1 MLRSMLR
8 LVAPSVALALVLP
21 VGAQAASLLEAQMN
35 RKLQSVATES
45 NKDLPREIDEKTLE
59 VAYTVEG
66 MQLIDHLSVLPDRA
80 EQMRA
85 NPKAVYFQLGRSV
98 CTNPGYRELMAK
110 TENIPASLSVAK
122 GGVTYNVSPMAKTA
136 LNAFVTL
143 DEAGALTAARQADAR
158 RRGGAVACGLW
169 AAAR

>member
-21 VGAQAASLLEAQMN
+21 MGAHAASLLEAQMN
-35 RKLQSVATES
+35 KKLQSVAAES

-98 CTNPGYRELMAK
+98 CTNPGYRERL
-110 TENIPASLSVAK
+110 AK
-122 GGVTYNVSPMAKTA
+122 GAVTRHEINENKTNRPVASDKFAEPDCPAPAKKKK
-136 LNAFVTL
+136 
-143 DEAGALTAARQADAR
+143 
-158 RRGGAVACGLW
+158 
-169 AAAR
+169 

>member
-8 LVAPSVALALVLP
+8 LAAPSIALALVLP

-35 RKLQSVATES
+35 RKLQSVAAES

-66 MQLIDHLSVLPDRA
+66 MQLIDHLSVMSDRA

-85 NPKAVYFQLGRSV
+85 NPKAVYFQLGQSV
-98 CTNPGYRELMAK
+98 CLNKGYRELMAK
-110 TENIPASLSVAK
+110 GAVMRYEITENKTNRPVASVKFVETDCPAPAK
-122 GGVTYNVSPMAKTA
+122 KKK
-136 LNAFVTL
+136 
-143 DEAGALTAARQADAR
+143 
-158 RRGGAVACGLW
+158 
-169 AAAR
+169 

>member
-21 VGAQAASLLEAQMN
+21 VCAQAASLLEAQMN
-35 RKLQSVATES
+35 RKLQSVAAES

-66 MQLIDHLSVLPDRA
+66 MQLIDHLSVMSDRA

-85 NPKAVYFQLGRSV
+85 NPKAVYFQLGQSV
-98 CTNPGYRELMAK
+98 CLNKGYRELMAK
-110 TENIPASLSVAK
+110 GAVMRYEITENKTNRPVASVKFVEADCPA
-122 GGVTYNVSPMAKTA
+122 P
-136 LNAFVTL
+136 
-143 DEAGALTAARQADAR
+143 
-158 RRGGAVACGLW
+158 
-169 AAAR
+169 AAAKKKK

>member
-35 RKLQSVATES
+35 KKLQSVAAES

-59 VAYTVEG
+59 MAYTVEG
-66 MQLIDHLSVLPDRA
+66 LQLIDHLSVQPDRA

-85 NPKAVYFQLGRSV
+85 KIGRAHV
-98 CTNPGYRELMAK
+98 
-110 TENIPASLSVAK
+110 
-122 GGVTYNVSPMAKTA
+122 
-136 LNAFVTL
+136 
-143 DEAGALTAARQADAR
+143 
-158 RRGGAVACGLW
+158 
-169 AAAR
+169 

>member
-21 VGAQAASLLEAQMN
+21 VCAQAASLLEALMN
-35 RKLQSVATES
+35 RKLQSVAAES

-66 MQLIDHLSVLPDRA
+66 MQLIDHLSVMSDRA

-85 NPKAVYFQLGRSV
+85 NPKAVYFQLGQSV
-98 CTNPGYRELMAK
+98 CLNKGYRELMAK
-110 TENIPASLSVAK
+110 GAVMRYEITENKSNRPVASVKFAEADCPAPTK
-122 GGVTYNVSPMAKTA
+122 KKK
-136 LNAFVTL
+136 
-143 DEAGALTAARQADAR
+143 
-158 RRGGAVACGLW
+158 
-169 AAAR
+169 

>member
-8 LVAPSVALALVLP
+8 LAAPSIALALVLP

-85 NPKAVYFQLGRSV
+85 NPKAVYFQLGQSV
-98 CTNPGYRELMAK
+98 CLNKGYRELMAK
-110 TENIPASLSVAK
+110 GAPVLHYYTMSKAEETEQI
-122 GGVTYNVSPMAKTA
+122 
-136 LNAFVTL
+136 
-143 DEAGALTAARQADAR
+143 
-158 RRGGAVACGLW
+158 
-169 AAAR
+169 AAAIF

>member
-8 LVAPSVALALVLP
+8 LVAPSVALALALP
-21 VGAQAASLLEAQMN
+21 MGAHAASLLEAQMN
-35 RKLQSVATES
+35 KLQSVAAES

-110 TENIPASLSVAK
+110 GAVMRYEITENKTNRPVASVKFAESDCGASEEEK
-122 GGVTYNVSPMAKTA
+122 VTSA
-136 LNAFVTL
+136 
-143 DEAGALTAARQADAR
+143 
-158 RRGGAVACGLW
+158 
-169 AAAR
+169 